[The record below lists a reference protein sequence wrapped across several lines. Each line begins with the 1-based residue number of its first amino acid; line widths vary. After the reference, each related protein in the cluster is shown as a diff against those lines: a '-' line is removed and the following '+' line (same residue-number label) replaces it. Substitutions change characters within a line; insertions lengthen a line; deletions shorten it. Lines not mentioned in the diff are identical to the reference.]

1 MKLID
6 NSKATQ
12 TLTALG
18 VFISVLAIVLL
29 YGGAS
34 SGDDTFIYMRY
45 VHNALAG
52 HGFTFNPGEPS
63 YGCTS
68 ALWAFVMTPIAK
80 LTGNNIWTWKIASS
94 VLFGLRGSVLYLFLS
109 RFRISIA
116 WTLFLT
122 FAVII
127 EPLSFRWASSGME
140 NSFAVLLLTGAG
152 YLFWLCFQSASTLR
166 VISLAIISCLLP
178 FVRPEFAPISLA

>member
-1 MKLID
+1 MRIS
-6 NSKATQ
+6 NESGIAQ
-12 TLTALG
+12 TLITIG
-18 VFISVLAIVLL
+18 VFIFALAIALL

-52 HGFTFNPGEPS
+52 HGYTFNPSEPS

-80 LTGNNIWTWKIASS
+80 LPGNNIWTWKIASS
-94 VLFGLRGSVLYLFLS
+94 VMFGLRGSVLYLFIS
-109 RFRISIA
+109 RFRISIT

-122 FAVII
+122 LAVII
-127 EPLSFRWASSGME
+127 EPLSFRW
-140 NSFAVLLLTGAG
+140 
-152 YLFWLCFQSASTLR
+152 
-166 VISLAIISCLLP
+166 
-178 FVRPEFAPISLA
+178 